1 MPDTIKF
8 SVVLDGK
15 ELDFVNKL
23 LKSYEGLVFVTVIGI
38 EDEVGKLELEVT
50 EGTKEDV
57 LAILKD
63 LQSRMELEI
72 IKNC

>member
-1 MPDTIKF
+1 MADTIKF

-50 EGTKEDV
+50 KGTKEDV
-57 LAILKD
+57 IAILED
-63 LQSRMELEI
+63 LKTRMDLKI
-72 IKNC
+72 INDC